1 MIFHYPD
8 KKKELT
14 RNIEQSHRCT
24 YNIIER
30 ETINIRK
37 KNNKRKRKTMNN
49 KNKVTDKKKNIFI
62 EDIQQ
67 STNERKTTQI
77 TIRSFIFFHTFLFI
91 FF

>member
-1 MIFHYPD
+1 
-8 KKKELT
+8 
-14 RNIEQSHRCT
+14 
-24 YNIIER
+24 
-30 ETINIRK
+30 
-37 KNNKRKRKTMNN
+37 MNN

>member
-1 MIFHYPD
+1 
-8 KKKELT
+8 
-14 RNIEQSHRCT
+14 
-24 YNIIER
+24 
-30 ETINIRK
+30 
-37 KNNKRKRKTMNN
+37 MNN

-91 FF
+91 FFRRERHQRERELNGYEQCV